1 MLTQLHCSACEG
13 LLVLGLLSYPRVGWV
28 GCGSTGCDK
37 QSDLCV
43 APAPKIQEC
52 GAGFVGGWTKAVQL
66 FPGVPSAAC
75 SVNLQ
80 L

>member
-1 MLTQLHCSACEG
+1 M
-13 LLVLGLLSYPRVGWV
+13 LGLLSYPRVGWV

-37 QSDLCV
+37 QSDLC
-43 APAPKIQEC
+43 IEC
-52 GAGFVGGWTKAVQL
+52 GAGFLGGWTKAVQL